1 MALTQA
7 KVDRVTYEGA
17 SWTWIADRGKR
28 GLGSGFG
35 LRVYKSGA
43 KSYALRYRAAGRLRF
58 YTIGK
63 ASILTLDEA
72 RERAREL
79 LVRIGDGEDPAADRR
94 RTRDVET
101 VGRTTTDGTP
111 KGAKSEVTPER
122 LRAEAEALLELA
134 ERQAREQ
141 EETRFAA
148 IDLLK
153 RADELESG
161 RGTAGTLSTHRA
173 RQL

>member
-1 MALTQA
+1 MALTQTN
-7 KVDRVTYEGA
+7 VDRATYEGA
-17 SWTWIADRGKR
+17 SWTWIADDGKH

-35 LRVYKSGA
+35 LRVYESGA

-94 RTRDVET
+94 RFRDVET
-101 VGRTTTDGTP
+101 VGRATTDGTP
-111 KGAKSEVTPER
+111 EGAKGEVTPER
-122 LRAEAEALLELA
+122 LRAEADALLDLA
-134 ERQAREQ
+134 EQQAREQ

-153 RADELESG
+153 RADELES
-161 RGTAGTLSTHRA
+161 RR
-173 RQL
+173 

>member
-1 MALTQA
+1 MALTQGS
-7 KVDRVTYEGA
+7 VDRVANEGA
-17 SWTWIADRGKR
+17 SWTWIADDGRR

-35 LRVYKSGA
+35 LRIYKSGA

-63 ASILTLDEA
+63 ANILTLDEA

-79 LVRIGDGEDPAADRR
+79 LVRIGDGEDPAEDRR
-94 RTRDVET
+94 RSRHVET
-101 VGRTTTDGTP
+101 SGKTIANTAPRRA
-111 KGAKSEVTPER
+111 KGEVTPET
-122 LRAEAEALLELA
+122 LRAEAEALLGLA
-134 ERQAREQ
+134 EELAREQ

-153 RADELESG
+153 RADELQGG
-161 RGTAGTLSTHRA
+161 R
-173 RQL
+173 

>member
-7 KVDRVTYEGA
+7 KVDRVACEGA
-17 SWTWIADRGKR
+17 SWTWIADNGKR

-35 LRVYKSGA
+35 LRVYKSGV
-43 KSYALRYRAAGRLRF
+43 KSYALRYRAARRLRF

-72 RERAREL
+72 RERARQL

-94 RTRDVET
+94 RSRNMESI
-101 VGRTTTDGTP
+101 GKTTTDGTP
-111 KGAKSEVTPER
+111 DGTPEGAKSDVTPER
-122 LRAEAEALLELA
+122 LRAEADALLDLA
-134 ERQAREQ
+134 EQQAREQ

-161 RGTAGTLSTHRA
+161 R
-173 RQL
+173 

>member
-1 MALTQA
+1 VALTQA
-7 KVDRVTYEGA
+7 KVDRVTPSGA
-17 SWTWIADRGKR
+17 SWTWISDDGER

-58 YTIGK
+58 YTIGR
-63 ASILTLDEA
+63 ANILRLEEA

-94 RTRDVET
+94 RSRDVET
-101 VGRTTTDGTP
+101 LGKTTTVGTP
-111 KGAKSEVTPER
+111 EGPKGEVTPER
-122 LRAEAEALLELA
+122 LRAEADALLELA
-134 ERQAREQ
+134 EQQAREQ

-148 IDLLK
+148 IDMLK
-153 RADELESG
+153 RADELES
-161 RGTAGTLSTHRA
+161 RA
-173 RQL
+173 PPVP

>member
-7 KVDRVTYEGA
+7 KVDRVACEGA
-17 SWTWIADRGKR
+17 SWTWIADNGKR

-35 LRVYKSGA
+35 LRVYKSGV
-43 KSYALRYRAAGRLRF
+43 KSYALRYRAARRLRF

-94 RTRDVET
+94 RSRNMESI
-101 VGRTTTDGTP
+101 GKTTTDGTP
-111 KGAKSEVTPER
+111 DGAKSEVTPAR
-122 LRAEAEALLELA
+122 LRAEADALLDLA
-134 ERQAREQ
+134 EQQAREQ

-161 RGTAGTLSTHRA
+161 R
-173 RQL
+173 

>member
-1 MALTQA
+1 VALTQA
-7 KVDRVTYEGA
+7 KVDRVTCEGA
-17 SWTWIADRGKR
+17 SWTWIADDGKR

-43 KSYALRYRAAGRLRF
+43 RSFALRYRAAGRLRF

-63 ASILTLDEA
+63 ASILTLEDA
-72 RERAREL
+72 RERARQL

-94 RTRDVET
+94 RSRSTET
-101 VGRTTTDGTP
+101 IRKTTTGATP
-111 KGAKSEVTPER
+111 EGAKSEVTPKR
-122 LRAEAEALLELA
+122 LRAEADALLELA
-134 ERQAREQ
+134 EQQAREQ

-161 RGTAGTLSTHRA
+161 R
-173 RQL
+173 

>member
-7 KVDRVTYEGA
+7 KVDRVTCEGT
-17 SWTWIADRGKR
+17 SWTWIADDGTR

-35 LRVYKSGA
+35 LRVYKSGV
-43 KSYALRYRAAGRLRF
+43 KSYALRYRAARRLRF

-63 ASILTLDEA
+63 ASSLTVDEA

-94 RTRDVET
+94 RSRNMESI
-101 VGRTTTDGTP
+101 GKTTTDGTP
-111 KGAKSEVTPER
+111 DGAKSEVTPES
-122 LRAEAEALLELA
+122 LRAEADALLELA

-161 RGTAGTLSTHRA
+161 R
-173 RQL
+173 

>member
-7 KVDRVTYEGA
+7 KVNRVTCGGA
-17 SWTWIADRGKR
+17 SWTWIADDGKR

-58 YTIGK
+58 YTVGK
-63 ASILTLDEA
+63 ANILALDEA
-72 RERAREL
+72 RDRARDL

-94 RTRDVET
+94 RSRELEAL
-101 VGRTTTDGTP
+101 RKTTTAGASE
-111 KGAKSEVTPER
+111 GAKSEVTPER
-122 LRAEAEALLELA
+122 LRAEADVLLALA
-134 ERQAREQ
+134 EQQAREQ

-161 RGTAGTLSTHRA
+161 R
-173 RQL
+173 

>member
-7 KVDRVTYEGA
+7 KVDRVACEGT
-17 SWTWIADRGKR
+17 SWTWIADDGKR

-94 RTRDVET
+94 RSRDGET
-101 VGRTTTDGTP
+101 FGKRTADGAP
-111 KGAKSEVTPER
+111 EGAKSEVTAER
-122 LRAEAEALLELA
+122 LRAEADVLLERA
-134 ERQAREQ
+134 TQQAREQ

-161 RGTAGTLSTHRA
+161 L
-173 RQL
+173 

>member
-7 KVDRVTYEGA
+7 KVDRVTWEGA
-17 SWTWIADRGKR
+17 GWTWIADDGKR

-43 KSYALRYRAAGRLRF
+43 RSYALRYRAAGRLRF

-63 ASILTLDEA
+63 ASILTVDEA

-94 RTRDVET
+94 RSRDTET
-101 VGRTTTDGTP
+101 VGKTTTGGTP
-111 KGAKSEVTPER
+111 EAAKSEVTSER
-122 LRAEAEALLELA
+122 LRAEADALLDLA
-134 ERQAREQ
+134 EQQAREQ

-161 RGTAGTLSTHRA
+161 R
-173 RQL
+173 

>member
-1 MALTQA
+1 VALSQA
-7 KVDRVTYEGA
+7 KVDRVAYGGTG
-17 SWTWIADRGKR
+17 WTWIADDGRR

-43 KSYALRYRAAGRLRF
+43 RSFALRYRAAGRLRF

-79 LVRIGDGEDPAADRR
+79 IVRIGDGEDPAADRR
-94 RTRDVET
+94 RSRAMET
-101 VGRTTTDGTP
+101 FGKTTTNGTP
-111 KGAKSEVTPER
+111 EGTKRESTPER
-122 LRAEAEALLELA
+122 LRAEAGELLELA
-134 ERQAREQ
+134 EQQAREQ
-141 EETRFAA
+141 EATRFAA

-161 RGTAGTLSTHRA
+161 G
-173 RQL
+173 

>member
-7 KVDRVTYEGA
+7 KVDRVTSEGA
-17 SWTWIADRGKR
+17 CWTWIADDGKR

-43 KSYALRYRAAGRLRF
+43 RSYALRYRAAGQLRF

-94 RTRDVET
+94 RSRDVET

-111 KGAKSEVTPER
+111 EGAKSEITPER
-122 LRAEAEALLELA
+122 LRAEADALLELA
-134 ERQAREQ
+134 EQQAREQ

-153 RADELESG
+153 RADALESE
-161 RGTAGTLSTHRA
+161 RCLPV
-173 RQL
+173 

>member
-7 KVDRVTYEGA
+7 KVDRVTCEGA
-17 SWTWIADRGKR
+17 SWTWIADDGKR

-35 LRVYKSGA
+35 LRVYKSGV
-43 KSYALRYRAAGRLRF
+43 KSYALRYRAARRLRF

-94 RTRDVET
+94 RSRDTT
-101 VGRTTTDGTP
+101 VGKTTTGGTP
-111 KGAKSEVTPER
+111 EGAKSEVTSER
-122 LRAEAEALLELA
+122 LRAEADALLELA
-134 ERQAREQ
+134 EQQAREQ

-161 RGTAGTLSTHRA
+161 R
-173 RQL
+173 

>member
-1 MALTQA
+1 VALTQA
-7 KVDRVTYEGA
+7 RVDRVTYEGA
-17 SWTWIADRGKR
+17 SWTWIADDGKR

-35 LRVYKSGA
+35 LRVYKGGA
-43 KSYALRYRAAGRLRF
+43 KSFALRYRAAGRLRF

-94 RTRDVET
+94 RSRDAEIF
-101 VGRTTTDGTP
+101 GKTTADGVP
-111 KGAKSEVTPER
+111 EGAKSEVTPER
-122 LRAEAEALLELA
+122 LRAEADVLLERA
-134 ERQAREQ
+134 AQQAREQ

-161 RGTAGTLSTHRA
+161 L
-173 RQL
+173 

>member
-1 MALTQA
+1 VLVALTQA
-7 KVDRVTYEGA
+7 KVDRVACEGA
-17 SWTWIADRGKR
+17 SWTWIADDGKR

-43 KSYALRYRAAGRLRF
+43 RSFALRYRAAGRLRF

-94 RTRDVET
+94 CARDVET
-101 VGRTTTDGTP
+101 SGKTTTDGTQ
-111 KGAKSEVTPER
+111 KGAKSEVTPES
-122 LRAEAEALLELA
+122 LRAEADELLELA

-153 RADELESG
+153 RADELEGG
-161 RGTAGTLSTHRA
+161 R
-173 RQL
+173 

>member
-1 MALTQA
+1 MNVALTQA
-7 KVDRVTYEGA
+7 KVDRVAYDGA
-17 SWTWIADRGKR
+17 SWTWIADDGKR

-43 KSYALRYRAAGRLRF
+43 RSFALRYRAAGRLRF

-72 RERAREL
+72 REGARGL

-94 RTRDVET
+94 YSRDVGT
-101 VGRTTTDGTP
+101 FGKTTTDEAP
-111 KGAKSEVTPER
+111 EGAKSEVTPER
-122 LRAEAEALLELA
+122 LRAEAKALLDLA
-134 ERQAREQ
+134 EQQAREQ
-141 EETRFAA
+141 EKTRFAA

-153 RADELESG
+153 RADEIESG
-161 RGTAGTLSTHRA
+161 L
-173 RQL
+173 

>member
-17 SWTWIADRGKR
+17 SWTWIADDGKR
-28 GLGSGFG
+28 GLGCGFG

-43 KSYALRYRAAGRLRF
+43 KSFALRYRAAGRLRF

-63 ASILTLDEA
+63 ANILTLDEA

-94 RTRDVET
+94 RCRDVET
-101 VGRTTTDGTP
+101 LGKTTTDGTP
-111 KGAKSEVTPER
+111 EGAKSEVTPER
-122 LRAEAEALLELA
+122 LRTEAEALLELA

-161 RGTAGTLSTHRA
+161 R
-173 RQL
+173 

>member
-7 KVDRVTYEGA
+7 KVDHGTCEGA
-17 SWTWIADRGKR
+17 SWTWIADDGKR

-43 KSYALRYRAAGRLRF
+43 RSYALRYRAAGRLRF

-63 ASILTLDEA
+63 ANILTLDEA

-79 LVRIGDGEDPAADRR
+79 LIRIGDGEDPAADRR
-94 RTRDVET
+94 RSRDVET
-101 VGRTTTDGTP
+101 SVKTTTDGTP
-111 KGAKSEVTPER
+111 EGAKSEITPER
-122 LRAEAEALLELA
+122 LRAEAGELLELA
-134 ERQAREQ
+134 EQQAREQ
-141 EETRFAA
+141 EATRFAA

-161 RGTAGTLSTHRA
+161 R
-173 RQL
+173 

>member
-1 MALTQA
+1 MPLTQA
-7 KVDRVTYEGA
+7 KVDCVTYQGA
-17 SWTWIADRGKR
+17 SWTWIADDGKH

-43 KSYALRYRAAGRLRF
+43 RSYALRYRAGGRLRF

-72 RERAREL
+72 RERARDL

-94 RTRDVET
+94 RSRE
-101 VGRTTTDGTP
+101 VGKFGKTTADEAPEGP
-111 KGAKSEVTPER
+111 KSEVTPER

-141 EETRFAA
+141 EKTRFAA
-148 IDLLK
+148 IDLLT
-153 RADELESG
+153 RADELESI
-161 RGTAGTLSTHRA
+161 R
-173 RQL
+173 

>member
-7 KVDRVTYEGA
+7 KVDRVAYEGT
-17 SWTWIADRGKR
+17 SWTWIADDGKR

-35 LRVYKSGA
+35 LRVYKSGS

-63 ASILTLDEA
+63 ARILTLDEA

-94 RTRDVET
+94 RSRDVDT
-101 VGRTTTDGTP
+101 VSRTTTDGTP
-111 KGAKSEVTPER
+111 EGAKSEVTSER
-122 LRAEAEALLELA
+122 LRAEADALMELA

-161 RGTAGTLSTHRA
+161 R
-173 RQL
+173 

>member
-1 MALTQA
+1 VVVALTQP
-7 KVDRVTYEGA
+7 KVNRVTSGGA
-17 SWTWIADRGKR
+17 SWTWIADDGKR
-28 GLGSGFG
+28 GLGCGFG

-58 YTIGK
+58 YSIGK
-63 ASILTLDEA
+63 ANILTLDEA
-72 RERAREL
+72 RERARAL

-94 RTRDVET
+94 RSRDVET
-101 VGRTTTDGTP
+101 FGKTTMEGAP
-111 KGAKSEVTPER
+111 EGAKSEVTPER
-122 LRAEAEALLELA
+122 LRAEADALLELA
-134 ERQAREQ
+134 EQQAREQ

-161 RGTAGTLSTHRA
+161 R
-173 RQL
+173 

>member
-7 KVDRVTYEGA
+7 KVDRVTCEGA
-17 SWTWIADRGKR
+17 SWTWMADDGKR

-43 KSYALRYRAAGRLRF
+43 KSYALRYRAARRLRF

-72 RERAREL
+72 RDRAREL

-94 RTRDVET
+94 CSRDVDT
-101 VGRTTTDGTP
+101 FGKATTDEAP
-111 KGAKSEVTPER
+111 EGAKSEVTPER

-134 ERQAREQ
+134 EQQAREQ

-153 RADELESG
+153 RADEIECG
-161 RGTAGTLSTHRA
+161 R
-173 RQL
+173 

>member
-1 MALTQA
+1 VALTQA
-7 KVDRVTYEGA
+7 NVDRVACEGA
-17 SWTWIADRGKR
+17 SWTWIADDGKR

-63 ASILTLDEA
+63 ARILTLDEA

-94 RTRDVET
+94 RSRDVEP

-111 KGAKSEVTPER
+111 EGAKRKVTPER
-122 LRAEAEALLELA
+122 LRAEADALLELA

-161 RGTAGTLSTHRA
+161 R
-173 RQL
+173 

>member
-7 KVDRVTYEGA
+7 KVDRVACERT
-17 SWTWIADRGKR
+17 SWTWIADDGKR

-43 KSYALRYRAAGRLRF
+43 RSYALRYRAARRLRF

-79 LVRIGDGEDPAADRR
+79 LVRIGDGEDPAADRSR
-94 RTRDVET
+94 SRDVET
-101 VGRTTTDGTP
+101 VGRKTTDGNP
-111 KGAKSEVTPER
+111 EGANSEVTPER
-122 LRAEAEALLELA
+122 LRAEADALLELA

-161 RGTAGTLSTHRA
+161 R
-173 RQL
+173 

>member
-17 SWTWIADRGKR
+17 SWTWIADDGKR
-28 GLGSGFG
+28 GLGCGFG

-43 KSYALRYRAAGRLRF
+43 RSYALRYRAAGRLRF

-63 ASILTLDEA
+63 ASILTLNEA
-72 RERAREL
+72 RERARDL

-94 RTRDVET
+94 RSQKMESI
-101 VGRTTTDGTP
+101 GKTTTGATP
-111 KGAKSEVTPER
+111 EEAESEVTPER
-122 LRAEAEALLELA
+122 LRAEADALLELA
-134 ERQAREQ
+134 EQQAREQ

-153 RADELESG
+153 RADELES
-161 RGTAGTLSTHRA
+161 
-173 RQL
+173 RQ

>member
-7 KVDRVTYEGA
+7 KVDRVTCEGA
-17 SWTWIADRGKR
+17 GWTWIADDGKR

-43 KSYALRYRAAGRLRF
+43 RSYALRYRAAGRLRF

-94 RTRDVET
+94 RSRNMESI
-101 VGRTTTDGTP
+101 GKTTTDGTP
-111 KGAKSEVTPER
+111 DGTPEGAKSDVTPER
-122 LRAEAEALLELA
+122 LRAEADALLDLA
-134 ERQAREQ
+134 EQQAREQ

-148 IDLLK
+148 IDLFK

-161 RGTAGTLSTHRA
+161 R
-173 RQL
+173 

>member
-7 KVDRVTYEGA
+7 KVDRVTCEGA
-17 SWTWIADRGKR
+17 SWTWIADDGKR

-63 ASILTLDEA
+63 ASILALDEA
-72 RERAREL
+72 RERARDL

-94 RTRDVET
+94 RSRDTET
-101 VGRTTTDGTP
+101 VGKTTTAGTP
-111 KGAKSEVTPER
+111 EGAKSEVTSER
-122 LRAEAEALLELA
+122 LRAEADALLDLA
-134 ERQAREQ
+134 EQQAREQ

-153 RADELESG
+153 RADELES
-161 RGTAGTLSTHRA
+161 LPS
-173 RQL
+173 